1 MKTYLRKIISF
12 SLAAI
17 LACAPLTA
25 YASVALGDD
34 LLDSSV
40 TVNRGTALH
49 AGTFWS
55 NAYSDLR
62 QENYVVYTPN
72 KSVTPIVRSG
82 DYATQLTT
90 VTAAAKALEVEGYRV
105 VAGINGDYFD
115 TVTGVPLGCVMTDGV
130 LQSVTNANYAIG
142 FYDDGTTVM
151 GKPELAITVERE
163 GGEAFSVAAL
173 NYVRQSSYGIFLYDD
188 TFNARHSIGTS
199 EKGVDVVCSVDGGTL
214 NIGGEL
220 TLTVERVL
228 SEATDTAVGKGQYVL
243 SANLN
248 ALPETE
254 TLLSLEKG
262 EKLTV
267 RVTASDEK
275 WNKVTNMVGALYQLV
290 EDGKVCSGLPTG
302 AAPRT
307 ALGLTADGELL
318 LYTID
323 GRASG
328 YSVGAS
334 LTQTAERLVELG
346 CVSAMSLDGG
356 GSTTLVMTNPADTG
370 ISLVNR
376 PSDGYVRA
384 VTNHVFLV
392 ASPKASGTLDHI
404 ALSVPAKY
412 VLPGTSVTLSAT
424 AVDTNYIPMK
434 ADITY
439 AADRGSVSGNIL
451 TAPASGTVT
460 VGAKRGSVYATE
472 KIEVVTKPDSIE
484 LLQNGKAV
492 DSLTLSRGSETQLT
506 ARAVYHHLNVLGDNS
521 NFTWSVTGDVGTVST
536 DGVFTAAKHL
546 ATGVLTVSV
555 GETKREFPVNI
566 TAEPLR
572 ALDRFDALFDTY
584 TGVNA
589 MLSHTT
595 DAAHVIR
602 GSGAARMDYA
612 TWYGTDA
619 EIAVNYN
626 VRSGYDCVNLWV
638 YGDGGGER
646 LCVQTDAGS
655 GGSAVIDFTGWRQ
668 LSLKLPAGAKAITGL
683 VVPGD
688 TERIGAIFLDQ
699 LVLSYAGLT
708 DTDAPTLTLTRQ
720 EGAQTL
726 TGTYFDDYDGT
737 VMSALRVTYDGA
749 PLETY
754 TYSSGTFTLAPPE
767 SDGEQHRVTII
778 ASDASGNLARAS
790 FDIVAQS
797 MEPVFPDLIDE
808 LGNVHWANPYVSYLK
823 RVGITTGDE
832 HGNYKPNAN
841 ISRQEFAVMLYRY
854 LAPTEDFS
862 AVELPFADS
871 DKIADWA
878 KDGVR
883 AMYALGVTKGSAN
896 WDGRVFFNPTATIS
910 RQEAVTMIGRLLDKG
925 YAAPELTFKD
935 SAAVA
940 DWAKEYVSILSNVKI
955 LTGSDDGK
963 FHPTDSMTRAQV
975 ATVLYKLL

>member
-1 MKTYLRKIISF
+1 MKAILRKTISIF
-12 SLAAI
+12 LAVI

-55 NAYSDLR
+55 NTYSDLR

-72 KSVTPIVRSG
+72 KSVTPIVTCG

-115 TVTGVPLGCVMTDGV
+115 TVTGVPLGCVMADGV
-130 LQSVTNANYAIG
+130 LRSVTSANYAIG

-151 GKPELAITVERE
+151 GKPELTISVESE
-163 GGEAFSVAAL
+163 DGEAFSVAAL

-199 EKGVDVVCSVDGGTL
+199 EKGVDVVCSANEGTL
-214 NIGGEL
+214 KIGGEL

-228 SEATDTAVGKGQYVL
+228 SEAVDTAVAKGQYVL
-243 SANLN
+243 SANLS
-248 ALPETE
+248 AASDAA
-254 TLLSLEKG
+254 TLLTLEKG
-262 EKLTV
+262 QKLTV
-267 RVTASDEK
+267 RVTANDEK
-275 WNKVTNMVGALYQLV
+275 WNKVTNMIGALYQLV
-290 EDGKVCSGLPTG
+290 EDGKVCSGLAAG

-307 ALGLTADGELL
+307 ALGVTADGKLI

-328 YSVGAS
+328 YSIGAS
-334 LTQTAERLVELG
+334 LSQTAERRIELG

-356 GSTTLVMTNPADTG
+356 GSTTLVVTNPADTTATV
-370 ISLVNR
+370 LNR
-376 PSDGYVRA
+376 PSDGYARA

-392 ASPKASGTLDHI
+392 ASARPSGTLDHI
-404 ALSVPAKY
+404 ALSVPAKC
-412 VLPGTSVTLSAT
+412 VLPGASVALSAA

-439 AADRGSVSGNIL
+439 AADRGSVSGNVL

-472 KIEVVTKPDSIE
+472 KIEVVSKPDSIT

-492 DSLTLSRGSETQLT
+492 ESLTLSRGSETKLT
-506 ARAVYHHLNVLGDNS
+506 ARALYRHLNVLGDNR
-521 NFTWSVTGDVGTVST
+521 NFTWSVTGDVGTVSA
-536 DGVFTAAKHL
+536 DGTFTAVNHL
-546 ATGVLTVSV
+546 GTGVLTVSA
-555 GETKREFPVNI
+555 GETKREIPVSV

-572 ALDRFDALFDTY
+572 TADRFDAPFNTY

-589 MLSHTT
+589 MLSHVT
-595 DAAHVIR
+595 DEAHIRR
-602 GSGAARMDYA
+602 GSGAARLDYA
-612 TWYGTDA
+612 IYEGVDA
-619 EIAVNYN
+619 EITMNYN

-638 YGDGGGER
+638 YGDGKGAALR
-646 LCVQTDAGS
+646 VNTNAGS
-655 GGSAVIDFTGWRQ
+655 SGSVPLDFTGW
-668 LSLKLPAGAKAITGL
+668 KLVCFTLPFGASAITGL
-683 VVPGD
+683 SLSGD
-688 TERIGAIFLDQ
+688 SELISAIFLDQ
-699 LVLSYAGLT
+699 LVLSYDGMIDAE
-708 DTDAPTLTLTRQ
+708 APTLTLTQQ

-737 VMSALRVTYDGA
+737 TISTLRLTYDGA

-754 TYSSGTFTLAPPE
+754 TYSGGTFTVSLPE
-767 SDGEQHRVTII
+767 NDGAQHRVTIV
-778 ASDASGNLARAS
+778 AGDASGNLARAS
-790 FDIVAQS
+790 ADIAAQS
-797 MEPVFPDLIDE
+797 AEPAFPDLVGAH
-808 LGNVHWANPYVSYLK
+808 GNTHWANSYVSYLK

-832 HGNYKPNAN
+832 RGNYNPNAN

-854 LAPTEDFS
+854 LAPTGDYS
-862 AVELPFADS
+862 SVQMPFADS
-871 DKIADWA
+871 DRIGGWA

-883 AMYALGVTKGSAN
+883 AMYALGVVKGSAN
-896 WDGRVFFNPTATIS
+896 WDGRVFFNPTAAIS
-910 RQEAVTMIGRLLDKG
+910 RQEAVTMIGRLLEKG
-925 YAAPELTFKD
+925 YPTPEPTFKD
-935 SAAVA
+935 SAAIA
-940 DWAKEYVSILSNVKI
+940 PWAKEYVSTLSAVGI
-955 LTGSDDGK
+955 LTGSGDGK
-963 FHPTDSMTRAQV
+963 FNPTDFMTRAEV